1 MKRTLLLNCLIFT
14 ALWLNLP
21 LVFSQDPAAQFILRL
36 VETDDKPD
44 DPTTERLLQ
53 TALEALHKTNRL
65 DILPVSST
73 SGAATH
79 LLEAS
84 ANFAV
89 SNNVFDISGFNDSLK
104 TVTFSY
110 QYKVDGRVNLLAT
123 EVESG
128 RVIGSTTV
136 STAGSNSAT
145 YKLGYDKVAWAK
157 GMKRDD
163 PKLRKAVLDKAR
175 PQLSHAFP
183 DLYKNA
189 INNMVGAM
197 RGNADKAANRLFKYR
212 LEVLEATEIDKDEAE
227 KVQISAGKN
236 FDLKKGDRLVCYVL
250 RELKSGDK
258 SFEHFEV
265 LGKLKFETDNEKGAI
280 CDVSKGKEEILA
292 ALQAKKTVYCTI
304 GDAPYTVVKKDAQL
318 PQLAIGS
325 FIMPKGATDQN
336 REKMYRRLRVDL
348 LAVKNVQLLERQ
360 KLAAL
365 ETEKNLQKQEE
376 FMDKTAIDQYK
387 SVGADLLMEVKF
399 LEPKVSVEREFMTN
413 VATTASVNF
422 NFTFRLIRVETGE
435 VLEEKTGRFT
445 QNYAGDMNGGKHPL
459 VTEYNKNHNQPTTFF
474 LNHALNQ
481 VSFGAADFM
490 KQALPP
496 RIIVAE
502 ITDTKKDRADEV
514 LVVGDFNMENRDK
527 YHVMRKRIVEV
538 DGQQLPRF
546 EQIGLISLRDDE
558 GEGVANAKVKDGGKE
573 IMAAVKA
580 GELLFCVDKPNWL
593 DRLSNWGNNQAEK
606 YGY

>member
-1 MKRTLLLNCLIFT
+1 MKRNLLPNCLIFSV
-14 ALWLNLP
+14 LLLNSAA
-21 LVFSQDPAAQFILRL
+21 VFAQEPAAQFVLRL
-36 VETDDKPD
+36 VESSDKNT
-44 DPTTERLLQ
+44 DPTSSRLLQ
-53 TALEALHKTNRL
+53 TALEALHKTNRV
-65 DILPVSST
+65 DILPATST
-73 SGAATH
+73 TGAATH

-84 ANFAV
+84 ANFGV
-89 SNNVFDISGFNDSLK
+89 SNNAFDISGFNDSLK
-104 TVTFSY
+104 TMSFSY
-110 QYKVDGRVNLLAT
+110 QYKVDGRVNLLVT

-128 RVIGSTTV
+128 RVVGSTICN
-136 STAGSNSAT
+136 SSGSNSAT
-145 YKLGYDKVAWAK
+145 YKLGYDKVGWAK

-163 PKLRKAVLDKAR
+163 PKLRAAVLDRAR
-175 PQLSHAFP
+175 PQLSSNFP
-183 DLYKNA
+183 GLFKGA

-197 RGNADKAANRLFKYR
+197 AGSAGKAGDRLFRYR
-212 LEVLEATEIDKDEAE
+212 LDVLEATEIDKDEAE
-227 KVQISAGKN
+227 KVQISGGKN
-236 FDLKKGDRLVCYVL
+236 FDLKKGDRLVCYIL
-250 RELKSGDK
+250 RELKSGEK

-265 LGKLKFETDNEKGAI
+265 LGKLKFESDNDKGAI

-292 ALQAKKTVYCTI
+292 ALQAKKKVYCTI
-304 GDAPYTVVKKDAQL
+304 GDAPYTVQTKSEQA

-325 FIMPKGATDQN
+325 FIVPKGATDQN
-336 REKMYRRLRVDL
+336 RENLYRRLRVDL
-348 LAVKNVQLLERQ
+348 LSVKNVQLLERQ

-365 ETEKNLQKQEE
+365 EAEKNIQKQEE
-376 FMDKTAIDQYK
+376 FMDKAAIDQYK

-399 LEPKVSVEREFMTN
+399 QDPKVSVEREFATN

-422 NFTFRLIRVETGE
+422 TFTFRLIRVETGE

-445 QNYAGDMNGGKHPL
+445 QNYAGDMGGGKHPL
-459 VTEYNKNHNQPTTFF
+459 VVEYNQKPNQPTTFF
-474 LNHALNQ
+474 LNHALNL
-481 VSFGAADFM
+481 VNFGADDFM

-573 IMAAVKA
+573 IMAAMKA
-580 GELLFCVDKPNWL
+580 GDLLFCVDKPNWL
-593 DRLSNWGNNQAEK
+593 ERLSSWGNNQAEK